1 MFMLCFLS
9 CYFTSAWIRPLFKFL
24 DSLNPPNDEIKPHWV
39 FSAVGHLVVLLLLC
53 GYVVSKG
60 FYSYINNGTYLWDDY
75 FIGSLCIMI
84 SIPLVS
90 MFLIIPCMLV
100 FDCKNMLPER
110 SHLPVR
116 RQPIRRIRRGR
127 NEVSGLRRAKIQKML
142 KGFSRMFKFKR
153 TVPNT
158 TSDIVTE
165 LAESHDITE
174 ENEEEVNN
182 LPSYENIMLE
192 GLPSYDSLKLKQI
205 SFGRKVLVV
214 DKKLSMLTFDN
225 TTTV

>member
-1 MFMLCFLS
+1 
-9 CYFTSAWIRPLFKFL
+9 
-24 DSLNPPNDEIKPHWV
+24 
-39 FSAVGHLVVLLLLC
+39 
-53 GYVVSKG
+53 
-60 FYSYINNGTYLWDDY
+60 
-75 FIGSLCIMI
+75 
-84 SIPLVS
+84 
-90 MFLIIPCMLV
+90 
-100 FDCKNMLPER
+100 
-110 SHLPVR
+110 
-116 RQPIRRIRRGR
+116 
-127 NEVSGLRRAKIQKML
+127 
-142 KGFSRMFKFKR
+142 MFKFKR

-158 TSDIVTE
+158 TSDIVAE